1 MVAAATLHAFSTE
14 LLIGSM
20 TFAVTATL
28 LRLVATFSGL
38 FTDNIRKGLDQAAFF
53 ASLFALAAIPLVILT
68 GNFAAE
74 NNSISP
80 MIVNKVLLSGLCL
93 GLWVGV
99 VHGRWTW
106 GPELWS
112 RKGTALFH
120 SAITCAAYGVAA
132 MLGSIGGLLTRGET
146 VGDLLGFWPHFGSA
160 PELGYGLSIT
170 LALLSLVTLLI
181 VIFIQPRGEPIED
194 GSLARKQILDD

>member
-68 GNFAAE
+68 GTFAAD
-74 NNSISP
+74 NRSISP
-80 MIVNKVLLSGLCL
+80 IIVNKVLLSGLCL

-146 VGDLLGFWPHFGSA
+146 VGDLLGFWPHFG
-160 PELGYGLSIT
+160 YGLSIT

-194 GSLARKQILDD
+194 GSGRIAESLDQ